1 MTASVTAT
9 GGPVTGPCFQRRRN
23 ANCQRDLANG
33 SAIAHVSNLS
43 VGQHPLT
50 ATYGGNGNWQGSTSA
65 TVIQTVAAVQV
76 GTTTT
81 LSANINPSVY
91 RQPVP
96 SGTSAAGIWKRGAY
110 GYSEFHGGQRLV
122 GLSGS
127 DSGTAGFPIL
137 TLAAGTHSMQAAYQ
151 EDESFTPSQSA
162 QYTQTVSGPDG
173 AKVTPTVDLT
183 VNGSST
189 GATVFV
195 GDTVTFVARIHAPAD
210 YPWPTGSIRISGRS
224 GNTYGTA
231 NNSKDPNSND
241 GLATIMNSG
250 LAAKSYTLVP
260 VYGGDGGNYYYGAQ
274 SNTVSLEV
282 VKPKG

>member
-1 MTASVTAT
+1 
-9 GGPVTGPCFQRRRN
+9 
-23 ANCQRDLANG
+23 
-33 SAIAHVSNLS
+33 
-43 VGQHPLT
+43 
-50 ATYGGNGNWQGSTSA
+50 
-65 TVIQTVAAVQV
+65 
-76 GTTTT
+76 
-81 LSANINPSVY
+81 
-91 RQPVP
+91 
-96 SGTSAAGIWKRGAY
+96 
-110 GYSEFHGGQRLV
+110 
-122 GLSGS
+122 
-127 DSGTAGFPIL
+127 
-137 TLAAGTHSMQAAYQ
+137 MQAAYQ
-151 EDESFTPSQSA
+151 GDESFTPSQSA

-210 YPWPTGSIRISGRS
+210 YSWPTGSIRISGRS

-250 LAAKSYTLVP
+250 LAAKSYTLVR

-274 SNTVSLEV
+274 SHTVSLEV